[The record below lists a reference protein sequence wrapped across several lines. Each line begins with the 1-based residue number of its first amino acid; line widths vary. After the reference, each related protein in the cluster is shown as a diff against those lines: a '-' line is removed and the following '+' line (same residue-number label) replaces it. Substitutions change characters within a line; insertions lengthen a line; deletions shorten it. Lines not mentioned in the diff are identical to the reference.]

1 MDTVNP
7 RLGLGVPTQ
16 SDWSLRNTHPTSFER
31 SLGPKALP
39 PGEQTA
45 AAVAASHGMFLLPWG
60 TGAKND
66 KEVVEKARA
75 LAAKQQRPAVVE
87 IPLVHKMKRK
97 RRESEDSPTSRTER
111 RLEKKRTHQMS
122 HVEVARAGGEYHGVG
137 PQVSGQQAAGPVP
150 TEAENPDVT
159 MEREHIRESETCED
173 VSTGS
178 GMSTMLHLP
187 LASEANKRYV
197 SIVAATLSPLQETI
211 EAQFSLEI
219 LLKHN
224 ELRLIET
231 ELAKCQVALEQLRRC
246 QVIPFPAT
254 SSAMEDMQAV
264 NKGAGAALESQGVE
278 NPPQDPPPWG
288 VSDGPYARHYARW
301 LIPDSVFDGG
311 SMSDLQTPRTA
322 GKSVPESRTRKSVS
336 EKGSVSG
343 KSRSQRGSA
352 GSRLQALPS
361 GYANPREDKGPLIL
375 KRSTDGKMVKLVCL
389 NCRRDNFNSAQGFIN
404 HCRIAHNRGFASH
417 DAAAIA
423 CGEEVD
429 LDEAG
434 GVVGEQ
440 TGTGGAGVGLVHPL
454 IRSAHLPKS
463 APTTPAISALKRKRN
478 PSKIDTNAQSQS
490 SSPRD
495 VVSCPFNAH
504 NPTAPELS
512 VSNQM
517 PFSPSPQTPHL
528 SALFARTGLSGNLR
542 EMVHQ
547 AKIKTD
553 LQAELSSDDEED
565 TATEDAP
572 SPRNVSSSLGTRLP
586 ARATMSPAPLERSPS
601 SKGLDSYKPSRKP
614 GYLSNIIARNTAY
627 SSPYASASTPT
638 PSSLGNVPQSVTPSD
653 DAAMLDHTSLN
664 LSPTTIESN
673 PAPSLTSDDG
683 MDYEN
688 THSES
693 ETSSSDADD
702 DDEVGYVDHVEVE
715 NDEDD
720 VGGSESTTS
729 GLGLAAA
736 GAKAHPATAARRSS
750 AMRSRSM
757 RAETDERHV
766 SFASPARSIRGREK
780 KGAARR
786 GDK

>member
-1 MDTVNP
+1 
-7 RLGLGVPTQ
+7 
-16 SDWSLRNTHPTSFER
+16 
-31 SLGPKALP
+31 
-39 PGEQTA
+39 
-45 AAVAASHGMFLLPWG
+45 MFLLPWG

-66 KEVVEKARA
+66 KEVAEKARA
-75 LAAKQQRPAVVE
+75 LASKPQRPAAGE
-87 IPLVHKMKRK
+87 ILLLNKMKRK
-97 RRESEDSPTSRTER
+97 RRESEESPPSQTER
-111 RLEKKRTHQMS
+111 HLKKKPTHQMS
-122 HVEVARAGGEYHGVG
+122 HIEVTRSGGESHRVG
-137 PQVSGQQAAGPVP
+137 PQVNGQQAAGPAPPEVKSP
-150 TEAENPDVT
+150 DVIMERKHTEEAEICDNL
-159 MEREHIRESETCED
+159 
-173 VSTGS
+173 STGS
-178 GMSTMLHLP
+178 GMSTMLYLP
-187 LASEANKRYV
+187 LALEADNGRV
-197 SIVAATLSPLQETI
+197 SAVAEFLSPLQETI
-211 EAQFSLEI
+211 EAQFGLEI

-231 ELAKCQVALEQLRRC
+231 ELAKCQVALEQVRRC

-254 SSAMEDMQAV
+254 SSTIEDMQAV
-264 NKGAGAALESQGVE
+264 SKGAGARLESRCGE
-278 NPPQDPPPWG
+278 NLAQHSSPWG
-288 VSDGPYARHYARW
+288 VSDGPYAQHYARW
-301 LIPDSVFDGG
+301 LISDPVFDGG
-311 SMSDLQTPRTA
+311 GTGDLQTPRTA

-343 KSRSQRGSA
+343 KSRSQRFST

-361 GYANPREDKGPLIL
+361 GYANAREDKGPLML
-375 KRSTDGKMVKLVCL
+375 KRSTDGRMVKLVCL
-389 NCRRDNFNSAQGFIN
+389 NCHRDNFSSAQGFIN

-440 TGTGGAGVGLVHPL
+440 VGTGGAGVGLVHPL

-463 APTTPAISALKRKRN
+463 APTTPVSSALKRKRT
-478 PSKIDTNAQSQS
+478 PSKTDMTVLCQS
-490 SSPRD
+490 SSPQEIVFCSLNARD
-495 VVSCPFNAH
+495 LSTPDLS
-504 NPTAPELS
+504 AP
-512 VSNQM
+512 NQM

-528 SALFARTGLSGNLR
+528 SALFAKTGFGGNLS
-542 EMVHQ
+542 ELVNE
-547 AKIKTD
+547 ANFKTD
-553 LQAELSSDDEED
+553 LQAELSSEDEGED
-565 TATEDAP
+565 TAMEDAP
-572 SPRNVSSSLGTRLP
+572 SPRNVSASLGTRLP
-586 ARATMSPAPLERSPS
+586 ARATTSSAALERAS
-601 SKGLDSYKPSRKP
+601 SNKGLDSYKPSRKP

-638 PSSLGNVPQSVTPSD
+638 PSILGNAPQSLTPSD
-653 DAAMLDHTSLN
+653 DAVMLDHTSLN
-664 LSPTTIESN
+664 LSPNTIESN

-702 DDEVGYVDHVEVE
+702 DDNVGYVEHVNVEVE
-715 NDEDD
+715 NNEDD

-729 GLGLAAA
+729 DLGLAGG
-736 GAKAHPATAARRSS
+736 GAKAHPATARRRSS
-750 AMRSRSM
+750 ALRSRST

-766 SFASPARSIRGREK
+766 SFASPATSIRGRDQ

>member
-1 MDTVNP
+1 
-7 RLGLGVPTQ
+7 
-16 SDWSLRNTHPTSFER
+16 
-31 SLGPKALP
+31 
-39 PGEQTA
+39 
-45 AAVAASHGMFLLPWG
+45 MFLLPWG

-66 KEVVEKARA
+66 KEVAEKARA

-87 IPLVHKMKRK
+87 IPLVNKMKRK
-97 RRESEDSPTSRTER
+97 RRESEDSPPSRTER
-111 RLEKKRTHQMS
+111 HLKKKQTHQVS
-122 HVEVARAGGEYHGVG
+122 HVEVARSGGESHRLG
-137 PQVSGQQAAGPVP
+137 PQVNGQQAAGPAPPEVKS
-150 TEAENPDVT
+150 PDAT
-159 MEREHIRESETCED
+159 MERKHMKEAEPYENI
-173 VSTGS
+173 STGS
-178 GMSTMLHLP
+178 GMSTMLYLP
-187 LASEANKRYV
+187 LVFEADKGRV
-197 SIVAATLSPLQETI
+197 SAVAASLSPLQETI

-231 ELAKCQVALEQLRRC
+231 ELAKCQVALEQVRRC

-254 SSAMEDMQAV
+254 SSTIEDMQAV
-264 NKGAGAALESQGVE
+264 SKGAGAGLESRGGE
-278 NPPQDPPPWG
+278 NLPQYPSPWG
-288 VSDGPYARHYARW
+288 VSDGPYTQHYARW
-301 LIPDSVFDGG
+301 LIPDPVFDGVSTG
-311 SMSDLQTPRTA
+311 DSHTPRTV

-336 EKGSVSG
+336 EKGSISG

-361 GYANPREDKGPLIL
+361 GYANAREDKGPLIL

-389 NCRRDNFNSAQGFIN
+389 NCRRDNFSSAQGFIN

-440 TGTGGAGVGLVHPL
+440 VGTGGAGVGLVHPL

-463 APTTPAISALKRKRN
+463 APTTPVTLVPKRKCT
-478 PSKIDTNAQSQS
+478 PSKTDTTALCQS

-495 VVSCPFNAH
+495 AGLCSLNAD
-504 NPTAPELS
+504 NLATRELS
-512 VSNQM
+512 VPSQM

-528 SALFARTGLSGNLR
+528 SALFAKTGFGGNLS
-542 EMVHQ
+542 ELVNE
-547 AKIKTD
+547 ASIKAD
-553 LQAELSSDDEED
+553 LQGELSSEDDDED
-565 TATEDAP
+565 TAMEDAP

-586 ARATMSPAPLERSPS
+586 ARATMSPTPLERAPS
-601 SKGLDSYKPSRKP
+601 HKGLDSYKPSRKP

-638 PSSLGNVPQSVTPSD
+638 PSILSNMPQSLTPPE
-653 DAAMLDHTSLN
+653 DAVMLDHTSLN
-664 LSPTTIESN
+664 LSPNTIESN

-683 MDYEN
+683 MDFEN

-702 DDEVGYVDHVEVE
+702 DDDVGYVDHVDVEVE
-715 NDEDD
+715 NNEDD

-729 GLGLAAA
+729 DLGLAGA
-736 GAKAHPATAARRSS
+736 GAKAHPATARRRSS

-766 SFASPARSIRGREK
+766 SFASPATSNRGREK

>member
-1 MDTVNP
+1 MGE
-7 RLGLGVPTQ
+7 RAFAALG
-16 SDWSLRNTHPTSFER
+16 
-31 SLGPKALP
+31 
-39 PGEQTA
+39 
-45 AAVAASHGMFLLPWG
+45 ASHGMFLLPWG

-66 KEVVEKARA
+66 KEGAEKTRA
-75 LAAKQQRPAVVE
+75 VAAKQQRPAVVE
-87 IPLVHKMKRK
+87 IPLLNKMKRK

-122 HVEVARAGGEYHGVG
+122 HVEVARSGGESRRMG
-137 PQVSGQQAAGPVP
+137 PQVNGQQAAGPAPSEVR
-150 TEAENPDVT
+150 TPDAT
-159 MEREHIRESETCED
+159 IECEHKKESETCED
-173 VSTGS
+173 LSAGS
-178 GMSTMLHLP
+178 GMFPMFSLPIAPEADKRRVST
-187 LASEANKRYV
+187 V
-197 SIVAATLSPLQETI
+197 TATLSPLQESI

-246 QVIPFPAT
+246 QVVPFPAT
-254 SSAMEDMQAV
+254 SSTIEDMQAV
-264 NKGAGAALESQGVE
+264 SKGAGAGLESQGVAH
-278 NPPQDPPPWG
+278 PPQDPPPWG

-311 SMSDLQTPRTA
+311 STNELQTPRTA

-336 EKGSVSG
+336 EKGPVSG

-440 TGTGGAGVGLVHPL
+440 SGIGGAGVGLVHPL

-463 APTTPAISALKRKRN
+463 APTTPATSTPTSKQT
-478 PSKIDTNAQSQS
+478 PYKIDTTAQSQS

-495 VVSCPFNAH
+495 VVFCSFKARTLATPQ
-504 NPTAPELS
+504 LS
-512 VSNQM
+512 LPNHM
-517 PFSPSPQTPHL
+517 PFSPSSQTPHL
-528 SALFARTGLSGNLR
+528 SALFAKTGFGGNLNKLVN
-542 EMVHQ
+542 E

-553 LQAELSSDDEED
+553 LQAELSSEDDDED
-565 TATEDAP
+565 AAIEDAP
-572 SPRNVSSSLGTRLP
+572 SPRNRSSSLGTRLP
-586 ARATMSPAPLERSPS
+586 ARATMSPAPLERSS
-601 SKGLDSYKPSRKP
+601 SNKGLDSYKPSRKP
-614 GYLSNIIARNTAY
+614 GYLSSIVARNTTAY

-638 PSSLGNVPQSVTPSD
+638 PSSFGNVPQSLTPSE
-653 DAAMLDHTSLN
+653 DAVMLDNTSLN
-664 LSPTTIESN
+664 LSPNTIESN

-693 ETSSSDADD
+693 ETSSSEADD
-702 DDEVGYVDHVEVE
+702 DDEVGYVDHVDVEVE

-729 GLGLAAA
+729 DLGLAAA

-750 AMRSRSM
+750 AMRSRSI

-766 SFASPARSIRGREK
+766 SFASPASSIRGRDK

>member
-1 MDTVNP
+1 
-7 RLGLGVPTQ
+7 
-16 SDWSLRNTHPTSFER
+16 
-31 SLGPKALP
+31 
-39 PGEQTA
+39 
-45 AAVAASHGMFLLPWG
+45 MFLLPWG
-60 TGAKND
+60 TGVKND
-66 KEVVEKARA
+66 KDVAEKTRA
-75 LAAKQQRPAVVE
+75 LAAKQQRPAVVDM
-87 IPLVHKMKRK
+87 PLLNKMKRK
-97 RRESEDSPTSRTER
+97 RRESEDSTSSRTER

-122 HVEVARAGGEYHGVG
+122 HVEVARGGGESHRPVG
-137 PQVSGQQAAGPVP
+137 PQVNGPQAAGPAPPEVTVP
-150 TEAENPDVT
+150 NTT
-159 MEREHIRESETCED
+159 MEREHIRESKHCKDLSAT
-173 VSTGS
+173 S
-178 GMSTMLHLP
+178 GMSTMFHLT
-187 LASEANKRYV
+187 LAFEADKTCV
-197 SIVAATLSPLQETI
+197 SPVAATLSPLQEMI

-224 ELRLIET
+224 ELRLIEA

-246 QVIPFPAT
+246 QAIPFPAT
-254 SSAMEDMQAV
+254 SSMIEDMKAV
-264 NKGAGAALESQGVE
+264 SKGTGAALESQDVE

-311 SMSDLQTPRTA
+311 STSDLQTPRTA
-322 GKSVPESRTRKSVS
+322 GKSVPEVRTRKSVS
-336 EKGSVSG
+336 EKGSVAG

-440 TGTGGAGVGLVHPL
+440 TGIGGAGVGLVHPL

-463 APTTPAISALKRKRN
+463 APTTPATSNHKRKRT
-478 PSKIDTNAQSQS
+478 PSKIDMTAQSHS
-490 SSPRD
+490 SSPQD
-495 VVSCPFNAH
+495 DGFCSFNAR
-504 NPTAPELS
+504 NATTPVLSTPTQIS
-512 VSNQM
+512 
-517 PFSPSPQTPHL
+517 FSPSPQTPHL
-528 SALFARTGLSGNLR
+528 SALFAKAGLAGNLS
-542 EMVHQ
+542 EMVNE
-547 AKIKTD
+547 AKMKTD
-553 LQAELSSDDEED
+553 LQDELSSDDDGED
-565 TATEDAP
+565 TAMEDAP
-572 SPRNVSSSLGTRLP
+572 SPRNIPSSLGTRLP
-586 ARATMSPAPLERSPS
+586 ARATMSPAPLERCPS
-601 SKGLDSYKPSRKP
+601 GKGLDSYKPSRKP

-638 PSSLGNVPQSVTPSD
+638 PSSLGNVPKSMTPSD
-653 DAAMLDHTSLN
+653 DAGMLDHTSLN
-664 LSPTTIESN
+664 LSPNTVESN

-693 ETSSSDADD
+693 ETSGSDADD
-702 DDEVGYVDHVEVE
+702 DDEVAYVDHVEVE

-729 GLGLAAA
+729 DLGLAAA

-757 RAETDERHV
+757 RPDTDERHV

-780 KGAARR
+780 KGAGRR

>member
-1 MDTVNP
+1 
-7 RLGLGVPTQ
+7 
-16 SDWSLRNTHPTSFER
+16 
-31 SLGPKALP
+31 
-39 PGEQTA
+39 
-45 AAVAASHGMFLLPWG
+45 MFLLPWG

-66 KEVVEKARA
+66 KEVADKARA

-87 IPLVHKMKRK
+87 IPLSTKMKRK
-97 RRESEDSPTSRTER
+97 RRESEDSPSPRTGQH
-111 RLEKKRTHQMS
+111 LEKKRTNQMS
-122 HVEVARAGGEYHGVG
+122 HVEVARGSGECHGVG
-137 PQVSGQQAAGPVP
+137 AQVNGHPAPAPPPPEVK
-150 TEAENPDVT
+150 TPDAT
-159 MEREHIRESETCED
+159 MEREHLRASETCEHLP
-173 VSTGS
+173 TGS
-178 GMSTMLHLP
+178 
-187 LASEANKRYV
+187 
-197 SIVAATLSPLQETI
+197 VAQTLSPLQETI

-231 ELAKCQVALEQLRRC
+231 ELAKCQSALEQLRRC

-254 SSAMEDMQAV
+254 SSTIGDMQAV
-264 NKGAGAALESQGVE
+264 SNGAGAALEPQDVE

-288 VSDGPYARHYARW
+288 VSEGPYTRHYARW
-301 LIPDSVFDGG
+301 LIPDSVFGGG
-311 SMSDLQTPRTA
+311 SPGELQTPRA
-322 GKSVPESRTRKSVS
+322 EKSVPESRTRKSVS

-343 KSRSQRGSA
+343 QSRSQRGSA
-352 GSRLQALPS
+352 GSRLQALPN

-375 KRSTDGKMVKLVCL
+375 KRSTDGKIVKLVCL

-429 LDEAG
+429 VDEAG
-434 GVVGEQ
+434 SVVGEQ
-440 TGTGGAGVGLVHPL
+440 TGTGGAGPGLVHPL
-454 IRSAHLPKS
+454 IRSAHLQKS
-463 APTTPAISALKRKRN
+463 SPTTPATSTLKRKRT
-478 PSKIDTNAQSQS
+478 PSKLDTTAQSQS
-490 SSPRD
+490 TFPRD
-495 VVSCPFNAH
+495 VVFRSLNARNH
-504 NPTAPELS
+504 ATPELS
-512 VSNQM
+512 VPNQT

-528 SALFARTGLSGNLR
+528 SALFAKTGFGGNLS
-542 EMVHQ
+542 EMVIQ

-553 LQAELSSDDEED
+553 LLAELSSEDSEDDED
-565 TATEDAP
+565 TAMEDAA
-572 SPRNVSSSLGTRLP
+572 SPRNRSSNLGTRLP

-601 SKGLDSYKPSRKP
+601 RKGLDSCKPSRKP
-614 GYLSNIIARNTAY
+614 GYLSSIIARNTAY

-638 PSSLGNVPQSVTPSD
+638 PSSLGDMPQSLTPAN
-653 DAAMLDHTSLN
+653 DAVMLDHTSLN
-664 LSPTTIESN
+664 LSPNTIESN

-702 DDEVGYVDHVEVE
+702 DDEVAYVDHVEVE

-729 GLGLAAA
+729 DLGLATA

-766 SFASPARSIRGREK
+766 SFASPARSIQGRGK
-780 KGAARR
+780 KQAARR